1 MYDTSYCL
9 MKSRFYQWIWSLLL
23 AHLLLITFPA
33 YLWEILERKRLNKL
47 LHECV
52 KIDNMA
58 KFLTDHPNWYT
69 SYEATSF
76 FLCQDLAMS
85 SFVIQVLFMNFYLGN
100 NALCSIFVP
109 LDDFAFQQTCNMSCM
124 QLNLTCKWVRLGE
137 KFTLNLGTHW
147 KNVQP
152 AVSHQHSTSMPPG
165 GPTLKHTHSYIAL
178 FNDMMVLMIKR
189 TFLPQYCI
197 LGSDS

>member
-1 MYDTSYCL
+1 MFTSYCL
-9 MKSRFYQWIWSLLL
+9 MKSGFYQWIWSLLL
-23 AHLLLITFPA
+23 AHLLLNTFPA

-197 LGSDS
+197 LGRDS